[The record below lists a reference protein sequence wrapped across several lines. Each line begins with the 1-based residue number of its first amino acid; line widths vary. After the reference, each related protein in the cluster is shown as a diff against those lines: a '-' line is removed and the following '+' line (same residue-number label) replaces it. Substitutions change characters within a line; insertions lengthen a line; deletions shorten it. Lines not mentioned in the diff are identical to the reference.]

1 MDQIIKEG
9 MYKLL
14 STQLSQVK
22 GHIESLED
30 IINDN
35 ISQKI
40 GDEEA
45 LIELNAFVE
54 LFDKKASYVKQTIHT
69 IIQMEYNS

>member
-14 STQLSQVK
+14 NTQLSQVK

-35 ISQKI
+35 LSQKI

-45 LIELNAFVE
+45 IIELDAFVK
-54 LFDKKASYVKQTIHT
+54 LFDKKASYVKQTIGT
-69 IIQMEYNS
+69 IIQIGYNS